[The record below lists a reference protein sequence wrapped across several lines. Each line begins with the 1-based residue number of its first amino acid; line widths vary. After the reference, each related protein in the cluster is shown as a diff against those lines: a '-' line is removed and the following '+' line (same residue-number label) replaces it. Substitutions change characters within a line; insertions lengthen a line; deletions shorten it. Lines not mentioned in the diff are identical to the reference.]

1 MVRRKAF
8 TLVEVLIAAVI
19 FCLILAGVYKLF
31 IGGSK
36 TAGKG
41 QWINTTV
48 DKTRNALNLI
58 STGIENSTYPT
69 TIFKDKIYDPC
80 YNKKDPKVVAEYY
93 LKLLKNGEPI
103 KVPDSGQLKIMEW
116 NVCEAEKPGSNG
128 KLTKNQLFLEF
139 KTKVGSSVI
148 GNLVL
153 NSESFT
159 YETKAPDYA
168 KSGKLNLKSK
178 DNFSK
183 VIVEDVEWVEFV
195 CGGRSFPS
203 KDCFD
208 FFPISVKIRTLYP
221 KDLNVFKENSIMAT
235 PQVAIDLL

>member
-69 TIFKDKIYDPC
+69 TIFKAILIIHLMDTILVKT
-80 YNKKDPKVVAEYY
+80 
-93 LKLLKNGEPI
+93 
-103 KVPDSGQLKIMEW
+103 
-116 NVCEAEKPGSNG
+116 
-128 KLTKNQLFLEF
+128 TKN
-139 KTKVGSSVI
+139 V
-148 GNLVL
+148 
-153 NSESFT
+153 
-159 YETKAPDYA
+159 
-168 KSGKLNLKSK
+168 
-178 DNFSK
+178 
-183 VIVEDVEWVEFV
+183 
-195 CGGRSFPS
+195 
-203 KDCFD
+203 
-208 FFPISVKIRTLYP
+208 
-221 KDLNVFKENSIMAT
+221 
-235 PQVAIDLL
+235 

>member
-1 MVRRKAF
+1 MIKRKAF

-19 FCLILAGVYKLF
+19 FCGLLAGVYKLF

-48 DKTRNALNLI
+48 DKTRNALALI

-69 TIFKDKIYDPC
+69 TILKDKIYDPC
-80 YNKKDPKVVAEYY
+80 DNKDKSVAAQFY
-93 LKLLKNGEPI
+93 LRLLKNGEPI
-103 KVPDSGQLKIMEW
+103 KVPDNGELKIMEW

-139 KTKVGSSVI
+139 KTKVSSSLI

-153 NSESFT
+153 KSESFT
-159 YETKAPDYA
+159 YETKAPNYA
-168 KSGKLNLKSK
+168 KSGKLNLKS
-178 DNFSK
+178 NGNYSK
-183 VIVEDVEWVEFV
+183 VIVEDVEWVEFL